1 MNFYNDNSGTVMDA
15 CPECGAASYVGGYCF
30 GCGIYRRNP
39 AVDREYVIELPEA
52 FEAVEMLDEGLR
64 MLDDT
69 DDGVDD

>member
-1 MNFYNDNSGTVMDA
+1 
-15 CPECGAASYVGGYCF
+15 
-30 GCGIYRRNP
+30 
-39 AVDREYVIELPEA
+39 VDREYVIELPEA